1 MVPSMEL
8 VQIYQCLCEAT
19 RLRIIHLL
27 THGPLCVCHFQQL
40 LDVPQVKVSQQLSY
54 LRKHGMVESTRHS
67 NWMIYSLPAHRTPEL
82 DANLRCLQDC
92 AQTDERFRSD
102 LQRLKQMKKESV
114 WVAETLGS
122 KCCEGVSTWPE
133 LQTQSATPHRL

>member
-1 MVPSMEL
+1 MEL

-54 LRKHGMVESTRHS
+54 LRKHGMVESRRHA
-67 NWMIYSLPAHRTPEL
+67 NWMIYSLPADRTPEL

-92 AQTDERFRSD
+92 AQTDVRFRTD
-102 LQRLKQMKKESV
+102 LQRLKQMKKESL
-114 WVAETLGS
+114 WVSEALGS
-122 KCCEGVSTWPE
+122 KCCESASTQPE
-133 LQTQSATPHRL
+133 LQAQSRPHRRL